1 MNLMRKSMTIK
12 PIGKIVLILSIL
24 LNLITMNISAQ
35 NEQPQGLLPTLSIE
49 AAAQL
54 TMETL
59 SSPDLQ
65 ELSIDGRILLSE
77 RLVRTS
83 LGIPNHLTLVENVP
97 ISVLIGMFYSN
108 EAHRHFMYFYTKEQ
122 EKYRKQSFPLG
133 WTVGSVLSATCRKTE
148 EGFLMELLLSVGND
162 ITDWSMVDMYTLR
175 WDGKSWQEVWH
186 LDTNYEEVLTNLNVS
201 SRFGIPTSDCY
212 KQHAELVDF
221 DREGT
226 FRILKVT
233 CSLLAGDFLPS
244 ANPMDTIDS
253 VLVFVQDGD
262 KYVFNSAWVKPST
275 RNSLR
280 EFLWLLRCGAITDA
294 EKLVLDSFIVGK
306 AGEWGLDSLDNYW
319 LFIDQPAQVLSSEER
334 NAVSNLARQTNSL
347 SYKVG
352 GEDSLLFWAKKPPA
366 FIAFFE
372 ESNSEYKLA
381 NIQIVEDLKDTL
393 KENTESYVIH
403 KSTLIKIDGITDT
416 DGEWQNI
423 EYKRAKFVP
432 SHPENWNGEDD
443 LSGRVKGAFSDDKL
457 YFAVEITDNI
467 LLQEWNKSNIWKGD
481 HVELL
486 LDTNLVSDAGT
497 TKVDDD
503 DFQIGISPGNF
514 DTMTPEAYCWVPEN
528 KNGSVPRSEVAASMT
543 NDGYIIEVGIP
554 FEFLQIKPETGSMV
568 GFTLLISD
576 TDQKDASQK
585 CMISI
590 FPEFKYSDPTTWS
603 ILKFMD

>member
-24 LNLITMNISAQ
+24 LNLITINISAQ
-35 NEQPQGLLPTLSIE
+35 NEQPQSREQSPPQSIE

-77 RLVRTS
+77 GLVRTS
-83 LGIPNHLTLVENVP
+83 LKTPNNLTLVENVP

-175 WDGKSWQEVWH
+175 WDGKSWQEVWRI
-186 LDTNYEEVLTNLNVS
+186 DTNYEEVLTNLNVS
-201 SRFGIPTSDCY
+201 GRFGIPVSDCY

-275 RNSLR
+275 RNILR

-306 AGEWGLDSLDNYW
+306 AGELGLDSLDNYW
-319 LFIDQPAQVLSSEER
+319 LFIDQPAQVLGSEEW
-334 NAVSNLARQTNSL
+334 NAVSNL
-347 SYKVG
+347 VG
-352 GEDSLLFWAKKPPA
+352 GKDSLLFWAKKPPA

-372 ESNSEYKLA
+372 ESNSEYKLT

-393 KENTESYVIH
+393 KENIESYVIH
-403 KSTLIKIDGITDT
+403 KSTLIKIDGIIDT
-416 DGEWQNI
+416 DGEWRNI
-423 EYKRAKFVP
+423 EYRRAGFVP
-432 SHPENWNGEDD
+432 SHPENWNGEGD

-467 LLQEWNKSNIWKGD
+467 LLQEWNKSSLWKGD

-486 LDTNLVSDAGT
+486 LDTNLVLDAGT

-528 KNGSVPRSEVAASMT
+528 KNGSVPQAEVVASMT
-543 NDGYIIEVGIP
+543 NEGYIIEFGIP
-554 FEFLQIKPETGSMV
+554 FDIHSKINP
-568 GFTLLISD
+568 
-576 TDQKDASQK
+576 
-585 CMISI
+585 
-590 FPEFKYSDPTTWS
+590 
-603 ILKFMD
+603 